1 MTRLS
6 LLAGPAVAL
15 AIGLFAGSAQAAPAG
30 GALGD
35 VKANPAAGSAVE
47 TTSWTR
53 RCYWHRGHRHCRQVW
68 VPNRRLWWGHGHHR
82 HRHHRWHRRHWR

>member
-47 TTSWTR
+47 KTYWTR
-53 RCYWHRGHRHCRQVW
+53 LCYWHRGYRHCRQVW
-68 VPNRRLWWGHGHHR
+68 VPNRRHWWGHGHHR